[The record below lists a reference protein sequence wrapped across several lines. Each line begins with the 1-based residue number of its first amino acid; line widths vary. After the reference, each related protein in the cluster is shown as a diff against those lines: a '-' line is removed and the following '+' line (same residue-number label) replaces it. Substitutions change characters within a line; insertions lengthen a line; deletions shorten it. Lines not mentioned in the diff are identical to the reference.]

1 MFTTLTQEAI
11 DEYAGAEGTITE
23 KPGNPYYNDGV
34 EVRYT
39 ANGKWWNW
47 LWNAITKWL
56 GAHKKDYQDMI
67 TEETNLVTSAGL
79 SPASSNPNLIGQSFH
94 DISAANAEV
103 YDKETVVEEGVER
116 PVNLPYVSGDTIIL
130 PDTELL

>member
-1 MFTTLTQEAI
+1 MFTQLEQQDIT
-11 DEYAGAEGTITE
+11 EYAGAEGTITE
-23 KPGNPYYNDGV
+23 KPGSPYYNDGV

-79 SPASSNPNLIGQSFH
+79 SPASDTPNAIGRSFH
-94 DISAANAEV
+94 DIAEV
-103 YDKETVVEEGVER
+103 NAQTYDEATIVEDGVEHF
-116 PVNLPYVSGDTIIL
+116 VNRPYVSGDTIVL